1 MPPKP
6 IPRWLSTRRYKKLL
20 KNKKLSCRKETVPCF
35 ASLNISL
42 KVTQGHSR
50 SFEIIPFKSLD
61 TVSYSPSVSCIICDI
76 KRYIGRKIAIFPSP
90 WIRRRRQG
98 CPSDYC
104 HTVWCRKTRKVCL
117 PNGEKIDKLAV
128 LTVYRQVTD
137 RQTDEQ
143 TDILRSRHGPRYA

>member
-20 KNKKLSCRKETVPCF
+20 KNKKLSCRKKTVPCF

-42 KVTQGHSR
+42 SHSR
-50 SFEIIPFKSLD
+50 SLKIIRNNTIQKLGYGFLFALSIL
-61 TVSYSPSVSCIICDI
+61 YHL
-76 KRYIGRKIAIFPSP
+76 RYKAIGRKIAIFPSP